1 MSASNL
7 HIIVDNA
14 ALLIA
19 STIFFQVSTYIKET
33 YDQSSEILDAFL
45 FGIIGILIMSFPYV
59 PSVGLYID
67 TRSILVGLIAY
78 IFGGKTSY
86 FLMVLLILYRMI
98 LGGDGAFVGILIII
112 SSGLIGLLFKKI
124 NTKHFKRYSVL
135 NFYLLGII
143 IHLTMTFY
151 IMYLSTVNYAIAF
164 SNSFIPLL
172 VIFPITTV
180 VVGKIFII
188 QREQISQ
195 LHLVRFAE
203 KRFRSLF
210 EQAQIGICY
219 LNAEGQFI
227 NTNAY
232 FNKMFGYTAEE
243 ILKLTIKDLN
253 DTTEF
258 NEDYALTK
266 VVSNQVESDHTL
278 EKPLVRKDRTT
289 FWANVSVSRINFNDE
304 NIYMSTV
311 IDISER
317 KNAEE
322 MMHYLTYHDQTTGLN
337 NRHFYESNI
346 AKIDIQENYP
356 ITIIKIDINGIKL
369 INDAF
374 GYEIG
379 DTMVKKV
386 VSIIKPIA
394 YNADMFCRF
403 GGSDFI
409 IVYTKVQQ
417 AYIDI
422 IMAQI
427 NHAMI
432 NETIQNIKVSVSSA
446 YAIKNSEQ
454 QNLMSIVN
462 KAEMKLSR
470 EKLIDASSMLSRTIE
485 IIMNSL
491 YEKNSREMEHSKRV
505 ANICEK
511 IAQRMNLELNI
522 VSKLKIAGLMHDIG
536 KIGIPDSILDKPD
549 RLSEEEFSLI
559 RKHSEVGYRILSAA
573 NEFSEIADYILAHH
587 ERWDGRGYPKGL
599 RGTDIPVYARI
610 ISIADSFDAMTSD
623 RSYRKAMTLEEAK
636 NEIMKN
642 SNIQFDPTIVKIFID
657 IIDDEQIDLC
667 HINLKSL
674 S

>member
-1 MSASNL
+1 M
-7 HIIVDNA
+7 
-14 ALLIA
+14 
-19 STIFFQVSTYIKET
+19 
-33 YDQSSEILDAFL
+33 
-45 FGIIGILIMSFPYV
+45 
-59 PSVGLYID
+59 
-67 TRSILVGLIAY
+67 
-78 IFGGKTSY
+78 
-86 FLMVLLILYRMI
+86 
-98 LGGDGAFVGILIII
+98 
-112 SSGLIGLLFKKI
+112 
-124 NTKHFKRYSVL
+124 
-135 NFYLLGII
+135 
-143 IHLTMTFY
+143 HL
-151 IMYLSTVNYAIAF
+151 
-164 SNSFIPLL
+164 
-172 VIFPITTV
+172 
-180 VVGKIFII
+180 
-188 QREQISQ
+188 Q
-195 LHLVRFAE
+195 
-203 KRFRSLF
+203 
-210 EQAQIGICY
+210 
-219 LNAEGQFI
+219 
-227 NTNAY
+227 
-232 FNKMFGYTAEE
+232 
-243 ILKLTIKDLN
+243 
-253 DTTEF
+253 
-258 NEDYALTK
+258 K
-266 VVSNQVESDHTL
+266 VVSSQIESDHTL
-278 EKPLVRKDRTT
+278 EKPLVRKDRTS
-289 FWANVSVSRINFNDE
+289 FWANVSVSRINFNEED
-304 NIYMSTV
+304 IFMSTV

-317 KNAEE
+317 KKAEE

-346 AKIDIQENYP
+346 AKIDVVENYP

-386 VSIIKPIA
+386 VSIIKPLV

-409 IVYTKVQQ
+409 IIYTKVQQ

-432 NETIQNIKVSVSSA
+432 NETIQNIKVSVSLA

-511 IAQRMNLELNI
+511 IAQRMNLESNI

-536 KIGIPDSILDKPD
+536 KIGIPDSILNKPD
-549 RLSEEEFSLI
+549 RLNEEEFSLI

-587 ERWDGRGYPKGL
+587 ERWDGKGYPKGL
-599 RGTDIPVYARI
+599 RGTDIPVYSRI

-623 RSYRKAMTLEEAK
+623 RSYRQAMTLEQAK
-636 NEIMKN
+636 REIVMN
-642 SNIQFDPTIVKIFID
+642 SNIQFDPSIVKIFID

-667 HINLKSL
+667 HINLKS
-674 S
+674 

>member
-45 FGIIGILIMSFPYV
+45 FGVIGMLIMSFPYV
-59 PSVGLYID
+59 PSSGLFID

-86 FLMVLLILYRMI
+86 FLMIILIIYRVI
-98 LGGDGAFVGILIII
+98 LGGNGAFVGILIIVT
-112 SSGLIGLLFKKI
+112 SGIIGLLFRKI
-124 NTKHFKRYSVL
+124 DTKLLKRYSLL
-135 NFYLLGII
+135 NFYLFGII
-143 IHLTMTFY
+143 IHLIMTFY
-151 IMYLSTVNYAIAF
+151 IMFLSNGNYASAF
-164 SNSFIPLL
+164 ANSFVPLL
-172 VIFPITTV
+172 IIFPITTV
-180 VVGKIFII
+180 VVGKLFII
-188 QREQISQ
+188 QREQVNQ

-219 LNAEGQFI
+219 LNSDGQFI
-227 NTNAY
+227 NTNEY
-232 FNKMFGYTAEE
+232 FNQMFGYTSDE
-243 ILKLTIKDLN
+243 ILKLSIRDLN

-258 NEDYALTK
+258 NKDYALTK
-266 VVSNQVESDHTL
+266 VVSSQIESDHTL
-278 EKPLVRKDRTT
+278 EKPLVRKDRTS
-289 FWANVSVSRINFNDE
+289 FWANVSVSRINFNEED
-304 NIYMSTV
+304 IFMSTV
-311 IDISER
+311 IDVSER
-317 KNAEE
+317 KKAEE

-346 AKIDIQENYP
+346 AKIDVVENYP

-386 VSIIKPIA
+386 VSIIKPLV

-409 IVYTKVQQ
+409 IIYTKVQQ

-432 NETIQNIKVSVSSA
+432 NETIQNIKVSVSLA

-505 ANICEK
+505 ASICEK
-511 IAQRMNLELNI
+511 IAQRMNLESNI

-536 KIGIPDSILDKPD
+536 KIGIPDSILNKPD
-549 RLSEEEFSLI
+549 RLNEEEFSLI

-587 ERWDGRGYPKGL
+587 ERWDGKGYPKGL
-599 RGTDIPVYARI
+599 RGTDIPVYSRI

-623 RSYRKAMTLEEAK
+623 RSYRRAMSLEQAK
-636 NEIMKN
+636 REIVMN
-642 SNIQFDPTIVKIFID
+642 SNIQFDPSIVKIFID

-667 HINLKSL
+667 HINLKS
-674 S
+674 

>member
-45 FGIIGILIMSFPYV
+45 FGVIGILIMSFPYV
-59 PSVGLYID
+59 PSTGLFID

-86 FLMVLLILYRMI
+86 FLMLLLILYRMI
-98 LGGDGAFVGILIII
+98 LGGNGAFVGIMIII
-112 SSGLIGLLFKKI
+112 SSGLIGLLFRKI
-124 NTKHFKRYSVL
+124 DTKLLKRYSVL
-135 NFYLLGII
+135 NFYLFGVI
-143 IHLTMTFY
+143 IHLIMTFY
-151 IMYLSTVNYAIAF
+151 IMFLSNGNYASAF
-164 SNSFIPLL
+164 ANSFVPLL

-180 VVGKIFII
+180 VVGKLFII
-188 QREQISQ
+188 QREQVNQ

-219 LNAEGQFI
+219 LNSDGQFI
-227 NTNAY
+227 NTNEY
-232 FNKMFGYTAEE
+232 FNQMFGYSSDE
-243 ILKLTIKDLN
+243 ILKLSIRDLN

-258 NEDYALTK
+258 NKDYALHK
-266 VVSNQVESDHTL
+266 VVSSQVESDHTL
-278 EKPLVRKDRTT
+278 EKPLVRKDRTS
-289 FWANVSVSRINFNDE
+289 FWANVSVSRISFNEED
-304 NIYMSTV
+304 IYMSTV

-317 KNAEE
+317 KKAEE

-346 AKIDIQENYP
+346 AKIDVVENYP

-386 VSIIKPIA
+386 VSIIKPLV
-394 YNADMFCRF
+394 YNSDMFCRF

-409 IVYTKVQQ
+409 IIYTKVQQ

-432 NETIQNIKVSVSSA
+432 NETIQNIKVSVSLA

-511 IAQRMNLELNI
+511 IAQRMNLESNI

-536 KIGIPDSILDKPD
+536 KIGIPDSILNKPD
-549 RLSEEEFSLI
+549 RLNEEEFSLI

-587 ERWDGRGYPKGL
+587 ERWDGKGYPKGL
-599 RGTDIPVYARI
+599 RGTDIPVYSRI
-610 ISIADSFDAMTSD
+610 ISIADSFDAMTSN
-623 RSYRKAMTLEEAK
+623 RSYRQAMSLDQAK
-636 NEIMKN
+636 REIVMN
-642 SNIQFDPTIVKIFID
+642 SNIQFDPSIVKIFID

-667 HINLKSL
+667 HINLKS
-674 S
+674 

>member
-19 STIFFQVSTYIKET
+19 STIFYQVSTYIKET

-45 FGIIGILIMSFPYV
+45 FGVIGILIMSFPYI
-59 PSVGLYID
+59 PSNGLFID

-86 FLMVLLILYRMI
+86 FLMLLLILYRMV
-98 LGGDGAFVGILIII
+98 LGGNGAFVGIMIII
-112 SSGLIGLLFKKI
+112 SSGLIGLLFRKI
-124 NTKHFKRYSVL
+124 DTKLLKRYSVL
-135 NFYLLGII
+135 NFYLFGII
-143 IHLTMTFY
+143 IHLIMTFY
-151 IMYLSTVNYAIAF
+151 IMFLSNGNYASAF
-164 SNSFIPLL
+164 ANSFIPLL

-188 QREQISQ
+188 QREQVNQ

-227 NTNAY
+227 NTNEY
-232 FNKMFGYTAEE
+232 FNQMFGYNSDE
-243 ILKLTIKDLN
+243 ILKLSIRDLN

-258 NEDYALTK
+258 NKDYALHK
-266 VVSNQVESDHTL
+266 VVSSKIESDHTL
-278 EKPLVRKDRTT
+278 EKPLLRKDRTS
-289 FWANVSVSRINFNDE
+289 FWANVSVSRINFNEED
-304 NIYMSTV
+304 IFMSTV

-317 KNAEE
+317 KKAEE

-337 NRHFYESNI
+337 NRHFYEANV
-346 AKIDIQENYP
+346 AKIDVVDNYP

-386 VSIIKPIA
+386 VSIIKPLV

-409 IVYTKVQQ
+409 IIYTKVQQ

-432 NETIQNIKVSVSSA
+432 NETIQNIKVSVSLA

-505 ANICEK
+505 ASICEK
-511 IAQRMNLELNI
+511 IAQRMNLESNI

-536 KIGIPDSILDKPD
+536 KIGIPDSILNKPD
-549 RLSEEEFSLI
+549 RLNEEEFSLI

-587 ERWDGRGYPKGL
+587 ERWDGKGYPKGL
-599 RGTDIPVYARI
+599 RGTDIPVYSRI
-610 ISIADSFDAMTSD
+610 ISIADSFDAMTSN
-623 RSYRKAMTLEEAK
+623 RSYRQAMSLEQAK
-636 NEIMKN
+636 REIVMN
-642 SNIQFDPTIVKIFID
+642 SNIQFDPSIVKIFID

-667 HINLKSL
+667 HINLKS
-674 S
+674 